1 MSLVRMRK
9 FYLAGPL
16 ERRDETVAKLEGL
29 GLLHV
34 QDLAEQVPEPPAELV
49 AEVARA
55 QRVVDLL
62 RRVRAGMENPSEM
75 REKGDVA
82 ELLGIHDQTLQ
93 KKNQWEQELSQLE
106 KEYRA
111 LEPWGAFEPA
121 DVRLLEEHGIFVRF
135 YLTTE
140 KNLAREGGAFLEKAF
155 WHRVVELPG
164 PQNRGVTAIFS
175 GTPPE
180 ETPFDR
186 MPLPSRSLRELEKL
200 IAKHREGIAKAQEKL
215 GELSAYLPV
224 FERYLREVQSRLARV
239 RVTAGLLTD
248 GPVFAL
254 LGFAPAAREKEVFSA
269 FAGTTTVVVAEDP
282 APEDDVPIAFSNGPL
297 IRPFETLIK
306 MFNLPHYREPDP
318 TILVAPFMGAF
329 FGFCF
334 GDGAYG
340 LLLFLLATFL
350 VSKFKE
356 NAAMLPF
363 FRLLQILGVF
373 TLVIGLMLGSVFGV
387 SLPRFQAL
395 QSIQSAFLL
404 RTYAEKPTEFFYFAL
419 KIGVFQV
426 MVGYVIKLV
435 LSLQRRQF
443 QTALCTLGWM
453 TILVFGYFMISK
465 WTLAPRYLVPA
476 LVGIGVMFIFSDTSS
491 SIAKRLGAGA
501 WGIYNVAGLF
511 GDVMSYARIFGL
523 GLSSAIIASVV
534 NEMAMAM
541 VGPRPGLGWIF
552 APILLVFGHA
562 FNFAMSIIGSL
573 VHSAR
578 LNFLEYYGKFF
589 EGGGKE
595 YAPFGQVK

>member
-1 MSLVRMRK
+1 MSLVKMRK
-9 FYLAGPL
+9 FYFVGPL
-16 ERRDETVAKLEGL
+16 EKRDSTVAKLEEL
-29 GLLHV
+29 GVLHV

-49 AEVARA
+49 AEAARA
-55 QRVVDLL
+55 QRAVDLL
-62 RRVRAGMENPSEM
+62 RRVHAGMKTPPDT
-75 REKGDVA
+75 REKGEIA
-82 ELLGIHDQTLQ
+82 ELLGAYEQTLQ

-106 KEYRA
+106 KEFRA
-111 LEPWGAFEPA
+111 LEPWGAFEPE
-121 DVRLLEEHGIFVRF
+121 DVRLLEDHGVFVRF
-135 YLTTE
+135 YLTSE
-140 KNLAREGGAFLEKAF
+140 KALAKEAAFLQNAF
-155 WHRVVELPG
+155 WHRAVELQG
-164 PQNRGVTAIFS
+164 AHNRGVTAIFA

-180 ETPFDR
+180 DAPFDR
-186 MPLPSRSLRELEKL
+186 MPLPTRSLRELEKA
-200 IAKHREGIAKAQEKL
+200 IAKHKEGVARAQEKL
-215 GELSAYLPV
+215 EELSAYLPV
-224 FERYLREVQSRLARV
+224 FERHLREVQSRLARA
-239 RVTAGLLTD
+239 RVTAGLLED
-248 GPVFAL
+248 GPVFAVA
-254 LGFAPAAREKEVFSA
+254 GFAPAAREKDIFAAFS
-269 FAGTTTVVVAEDP
+269 GTTTAVVAEDP
-282 APEDDVPIAFSNGPL
+282 APDDDVPIAFSNGPL
-297 IRPFETLIK
+297 VRPFEVLIK

-350 VSKFKE
+350 ASRFKN
-356 NAAMLPF
+356 NASMLPF

-387 SLPRFQAL
+387 SLPNLKAL

-404 RTYAEKPTEFFYFAL
+404 RTYSQKPTEFFYFAL

-426 MVGYVIKLV
+426 MVGYIIKLV
-435 LSLQRRQF
+435 LSIGRRQF

-476 LVGIGVMFIFSDTSS
+476 LAGVGIMFVFSDTSS

-534 NEMAMAM
+534 NEMAMTLL
-541 VGPRPGLGWIF
+541 GPRPGLGWIF
-552 APILLVFGHA
+552 APILLIFGHT

-595 YAPFGQVK
+595 YAPFGQIK